1 MRTQNK
7 QLKNT
12 MSELGLKLLI
22 AERKCKQAK
31 DDKQLAEEHIIRKK
45 GRNEEVL
52 AELIAKACISH
63 NDVAE
68 IASTLTSILLVILGT
83 TFHTLLISEGLQL
96 ILFFTNQSLFTSLS
110 LAGTNRVARR
120 A

>member
-52 AELIAKACISH
+52 AELIVKACISH

-68 IASTLTSILLVILGT
+68 SAGTLTSILLVILGT

-110 LAGTNRVARR
+110 LVGTNRVARQ